1 MAVARREQHEIAYRA
16 RQSLDQARVK
26 LDEYKKKKLNI
37 VEAIQKAAS
46 KNAESVKAN
55 NKADFAEE
63 AAKVAKELYETMN
76 TQVREA
82 VSSSLEN
89 RFKSMVWKK
98 NYFDKV
104 SIDSNFKVSVQNKNG
119 IELLDVLSS
128 GETACLAFAFSLTLS
143 KEAGL
148 NFPMVVDTPMG
159 RLGQDVQVNLADVL
173 VDATQGKDDS
183 PNHQIILLMTD
194 TEYTERVAPVFA
206 KRRPKILQINFD
218 TSTEETTVA

>member
-1 MAVARREQHEIAYRA
+1 MKKR
-16 RQSLDQARVK
+16 K
-26 LDEYKKKKLNI
+26 LDIEREI
-37 VEAIQKAAS
+37 EKAAS
-46 KNAESVKAN
+46 TNADSVKARI
-55 NKADFAEE
+55 KAQFADE
-63 AAKVAKELYETMN
+63 AARVAKKLYETMN

-98 NYFDKV
+98 DYFDKV
-104 SIDSNFKVSVQNKNG
+104 SIDSDFKVSVLNKNG
-119 IELLDVLSS
+119 IELLDGLSS

-173 VDATQGKDDS
+173 VEATQGIGDG

-194 TEYTERVAPVFA
+194 TEYTERVVPVFA
-206 KRRPKILQINFD
+206 KRRPKVLQINFD